1 MRWRDACVRDLPQT
15 DPELR
20 LRRRGQATETEKEAS
35 VFFLALFCWCL
46 GATWLCVGHRMLDI
60 PEPVH
65 PLLFLIR

>member
-35 VFFLALFCWCL
+35 VVFQLLVFGRYVALCR
-46 GATWLCVGHRMLDI
+46 ASDVGHTRCRLI
-60 PEPVH
+60 FYF
-65 PLLFLIR
+65 FLIR